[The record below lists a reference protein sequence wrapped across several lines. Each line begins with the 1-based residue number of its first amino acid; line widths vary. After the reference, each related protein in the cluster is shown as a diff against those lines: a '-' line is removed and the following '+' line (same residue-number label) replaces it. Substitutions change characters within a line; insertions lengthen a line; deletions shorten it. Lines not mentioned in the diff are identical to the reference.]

1 MDNKQTNNRAA
12 RRMYE
17 NRAGAAGGAEER
29 AAELPGS
36 LRGHRMES
44 LSLSPYQAAV
54 MVPLLQRGGRWH
66 MLFEKRSSA
75 VRQGGELCYPGG
87 IVEKGE
93 TPEEAALRECTEELL
108 IEREQMD
115 TPIPMFALTGPGGI
129 NIFSYLCVLHG
140 YRGTWSEDEVDHTF
154 TVPVEELLKCR
165 PLTGHGR
172 LRTVLDQDFPYA
184 LIPGGRDYPFRD
196 IPKTFYFYR
205 TKEGAVWGMTAQILR
220 AVLPLLEEI
229 GTDRHM
235 NEEKT

>member
-1 MDNKQTNNRAA
+1 MNNKQINYCTD
-12 RRMYE
+12 RRIYE
-17 NRAGAAGGAEER
+17 NCGESARGADEQTAKMPE
-29 AAELPGS
+29 S
-36 LRGHRMES
+36 LRAHRMES
-44 LSLSPYQAAV
+44 LPLSTYQAAV

-129 NIFSYLCVLHG
+129 NVFSYLCVLHG
-140 YRGTWSEDEVDHTF
+140 YRGTWSADEVDHTF

-184 LIPGGRDYPFRD
+184 LIPGGQDYPFRD

-205 TKEGAVWGMTAQILR
+205 TKEGTIWGMTAQILR

-229 GTDRHM
+229 GTGGHT
-235 NEEKT
+235 NEEKQ